1 MHNLAMDRRDRRWS
15 KAISRVASQAQDLR
29 RDVDELRSRE
39 ARLEAEVAVLRQR
52 LDAPPVAV
60 DAAPGDRAER
70 LGPVIHVYLA
80 NGQDFYGV
88 VNSMDDE
95 SFSIAVSNSAGR
107 VVIIPK
113 KNILYYRM
121 KY

>member
-1 MHNLAMDRRDRRWS
+1 M
-15 KAISRVASQAQDLR
+15 
-29 RDVDELRSRE
+29 DELRARGE
-39 ARLEAEVAVLRQR
+39 RLEAEVAVLRER
-52 LDAPPVAV
+52 AAAPPVLEEAGAR
-60 DAAPGDRAER
+60 DPGER
-70 LGPVIHVYLA
+70 PGPVIHVYLA

-88 VNSMDDE
+88 VNAMDDE

-107 VVIIPK
+107 VVVIPK